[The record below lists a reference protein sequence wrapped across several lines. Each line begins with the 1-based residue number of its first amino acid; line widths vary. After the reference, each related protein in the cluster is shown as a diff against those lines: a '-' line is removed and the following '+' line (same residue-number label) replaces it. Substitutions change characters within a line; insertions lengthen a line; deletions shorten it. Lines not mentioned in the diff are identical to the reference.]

1 NNVQNY
7 AIGYY
12 LIFGKLFNTNH
23 GSSLFQA
30 NKITATPGTIAN
42 YCTYGLA
49 LSQGAS
55 VVAANT
61 GVPVDAISITTN
73 TITNIGNNCILISS
87 VNTTTATTGFIQVY
101 NNTELS
107 LKYNTALTSL
117 ASPPVAAIGLTNA
130 RRIRVTYN
138 TNIHTAGLYPVNVS
152 YIPIAQYSAGVYS
165 KSSINNTINCNIIT
179 NVGESMVFDGTCT
192 TANNNWQK
200 NNMNYCQFGLVLR
213 NTGILGDQGSATYP
227 IDDTWSSSAT
237 FSVDQTLC
245 DATNPGTGVTSI
257 LYTQATACSYSP
269 CTNALSGFGSAAY
282 GASTLLTGSGTNT
295 LTCGA
300 AGTG

>member
-1 NNVQNY
+1 VTGGYGVINSAYATSASVTAEDMQFANNNVQNY

-87 VNTTTATTGFIQVY
+87 VNTTTAT
-101 NNTELS
+101 
-107 LKYNTALTSL
+107 
-117 ASPPVAAIGLTNA
+117 
-130 RRIRVTYN
+130 
-138 TNIHTAGLYPVNVS
+138 
-152 YIPIAQYSAGVYS
+152 
-165 KSSINNTINCNIIT
+165 
-179 NVGESMVFDGTCT
+179 
-192 TANNNWQK
+192 
-200 NNMNYCQFGLVLR
+200 
-213 NTGILGDQGSATYP
+213 
-227 IDDTWSSSAT
+227 
-237 FSVDQTLC
+237 
-245 DATNPGTGVTSI
+245 
-257 LYTQATACSYSP
+257 
-269 CTNALSGFGSAAY
+269 
-282 GASTLLTGSGTNT
+282 
-295 LTCGA
+295 
-300 AGTG
+300 